1 MLMKLIEEVFSSTEN
16 LDSDKLAFLESCLT
30 EEQKVLTD
38 RERTVVNERINDLTY
53 REIGEKLGMKSAA
66 NVKTV
71 YDRAIRKL
79 RKACHTYEKSSD
91 GSEILSNL
99 LNGSYRSIVKI
110 LNRYD
115 IYTIDQLTS
124 LLKEHGSLDPIY
136 RECYGSESDQKC
148 LTANEA
154 RMIHLLDRLGF
165 KIRQFITNDRLNYKL
180 DELDCMNYKHI
191 FRCHNFVNADSFVLA
206 TTLTQTRYSTN
217 TKLETGTIKLVLID
231 STEAKLRVQYN
242 FKSKLY
248 TLKIEVETEEVDGDS
263 TCYSMK
269 SDRCLATEA
278 DLSCFIHHLMS
289 VALRK

>member
-1 MLMKLIEEVFSSTEN
+1 MLMKLIDEVFSSDEN

-30 EEQKVLTD
+30 EERKVLTD
-38 RERTVVNERINDLTY
+38 RERTVVNERINDLTF

-110 LNRYD
+110 LDRYD

-124 LLKEHGSLDPIY
+124 LLKENGSLDPIY

-191 FRCHNFVNADSFVLA
+191 FRCHNFVNADSFVLS

-231 STEAKLRVQYN
+231 STEATLRVQYN

-248 TLKIEVETEEVDGDS
+248 ILKIEIETEEVDGDF
-263 TCYSMK
+263 TCYSMR
-269 SDRCLATEA
+269 SDRCLATES

>member
-1 MLMKLIEEVFSSTEN
+1 MLMKLIDEVFSSDEN
-16 LDSDKLAFLESCLT
+16 LNSDKLAFLESCLT

-38 RERTVVNERINDLTY
+38 RERTVVNERINDLTF

-71 YDRAIRKL
+71 YDRALRKL

-136 RECYGSESDQKC
+136 RKCYESKSDQKC

-180 DELDCMNYKHI
+180 DELDCMHYKHI
-191 FRCHNFVNADSFVLA
+191 FRCHNFVNADSFVLS
-206 TTLTQTRYSTN
+206 TSLTQTRYSTN

-248 TLKIEVETEEVDGDS
+248 ILKIEVETEKVDGDF
-263 TCYSMK
+263 TYYSMK

>member
-1 MLMKLIEEVFSSTEN
+1 MLMKLIDEVFSSDEN

-30 EEQKVLTD
+30 EERKVLTD
-38 RERTVVNERINDLTY
+38 RERTVVNERINDLTF

-71 YDRAIRKL
+71 YDRALRKL

-110 LNRYD
+110 LNRFD
-115 IYTIDQLTS
+115 IYTINQLTS

-165 KIRQFITNDRLNYKL
+165 KIRQFITSDRLNYKL

-191 FRCHNFVNADSFVLA
+191 FRCHNFVNADSFVLS

-231 STEAKLRVQYN
+231 STEATLRVQYN

-248 TLKIEVETEEVDGDS
+248 ILKIEVETEEVDGDFM
-263 TCYSMK
+263 CYSMK
-269 SDRCLATEA
+269 SDRCLATES

>member
-1 MLMKLIEEVFSSTEN
+1 MKLIDEVFSSTED

-30 EEQKVLTD
+30 EERKVLTD
-38 RERTVVNERINDLTY
+38 RERTVVNDRINDLTF

-180 DELDCMNYKHI
+180 DELDCMHYKHI
-191 FRCHNFVNADSFVLA
+191 FRCHNFVNADSFVLS

-248 TLKIEVETEEVDGDS
+248 ILKIEVETEEVDGDF

-269 SDRCLATEA
+269 SDRCIATES

>member
-1 MLMKLIEEVFSSTEN
+1 MLMKLIDEVFDSKEDLN
-16 LDSDKLAFLESCLT
+16 SDKLAFLESCLT
-30 EEQKVLTD
+30 EERKVLTD
-38 RERTVVNERINDLTY
+38 RERIVVNERINDLTF

-191 FRCHNFVNADSFVLA
+191 FRCHNFVNADSFVLS
-206 TTLTQTRYSTN
+206 TSLTQTRYSTN

-248 TLKIEVETEEVDGDS
+248 ILKIEIETEKVDSGF
-263 TCYSMK
+263 TYYSMK
-269 SDRCLATEA
+269 SDRCLATES

>member
-1 MLMKLIEEVFSSTEN
+1 MLMKLIDEVFSSDEN

-30 EEQKVLTD
+30 EDQKVLTD
-38 RERTVVNERINDLTY
+38 RERTVVNERINDLTF

-79 RKACHTYEKSSD
+79 RKDRHTYEKSSD

-115 IYTIDQLTS
+115 IYTINQLTS
-124 LLKEHGSLDPIY
+124 LLKENGSLDPIY

-180 DELDCMNYKHI
+180 DELDCMHYKHI

-231 STEAKLRVQYN
+231 STEAKLRVQYS

-248 TLKIEVETEEVDGDS
+248 ILKIEVETEEVDGDF

-269 SDRCLATEA
+269 SDRCLATES

>member
-1 MLMKLIEEVFSSTEN
+1 
-16 LDSDKLAFLESCLT
+16 
-30 EEQKVLTD
+30 
-38 RERTVVNERINDLTY
+38 
-53 REIGEKLGMKSAA
+53 MKSAA

-191 FRCHNFVNADSFVLA
+191 FRCHNFVNADSFVLS

-248 TLKIEVETEEVDGDS
+248 ILKIEVETEEVDGDF
-263 TCYSMK
+263 TYYSMR

>member
-1 MLMKLIEEVFSSTEN
+1 MLMKLIDEVFSSDEN

-30 EEQKVLTD
+30 EERKVLTD
-38 RERTVVNERINDLTY
+38 RERTVINGRINDLTF
-53 REIGEKLGMKSAA
+53 REIGEKLGIKSAA

-99 LNGSYRSIVKI
+99 LNRSYRSIVKI
-110 LNRYD
+110 LNHYD

-248 TLKIEVETEEVDGDS
+248 ILKVEIETEEVDGDF

-269 SDRCLATEA
+269 SDRCFATEA

>member
-1 MLMKLIEEVFSSTEN
+1 MLMKLIDEVFDSKEDLN
-16 LDSDKLAFLESCLT
+16 SDKLAFLESCLT

-38 RERTVVNERINDLTY
+38 RERTVVNERINDLTF

-71 YDRAIRKL
+71 YDRALRKL
-79 RKACHTYEKSSD
+79 RKACRTYEKSSD

-136 RECYGSESDQKC
+136 RKCYESKSDQKC

-154 RMIHLLDRLGF
+154 RMIHLIDRLGF

-191 FRCHNFVNADSFVLA
+191 FRCHNFVNADSFVLS
-206 TTLTQTRYSTN
+206 TSLTQTRYSTA
-217 TKLETGTIKLVLID
+217 TRLETGTIKLVLID

-248 TLKIEVETEEVDGDS
+248 ILKVEIETEEVDGDF

-269 SDRCLATEA
+269 SDRCLSTEA
-278 DLSCFIHHLMS
+278 DLSSFIHHLMS
-289 VALRK
+289 IALKK

>member
-38 RERTVVNERINDLTY
+38 RERTVVNERIKDLTF

-124 LLKEHGSLDPIY
+124 LLKEHGSLDQIY

-180 DELDCMNYKHI
+180 DELDCMHYKHI

-206 TTLTQTRYSTN
+206 TTLTHTKYSSS

-242 FKSKLY
+242 FRSKLY
-248 TLKIEVETEEVDGDS
+248 NLKIEIETEEVDGDF
-263 TCYSMK
+263 TYYSMK
-269 SDRCLATEA
+269 SDRCLATES
-278 DLSCFIHHLMS
+278 DLSRFIHHLMS

>member
-1 MLMKLIEEVFSSTEN
+1 MKLIDEVFSSDEN

-30 EEQKVLTD
+30 EERKVLTD
-38 RERTVVNERINDLTY
+38 RERTVVNERINDLTF

-71 YDRAIRKL
+71 YDRALRKL

-115 IYTIDQLTS
+115 IYTIDQLTN

-191 FRCHNFVNADSFVLA
+191 FRCHNFVNADSFVLS

-248 TLKIEVETEEVDGDS
+248 ILKIEIETEEVDGDF
-263 TCYSMK
+263 TYYSMK
-269 SDRCLATEA
+269 ADRCLATEA
-278 DLSCFIHHLMS
+278 DLSCFIHRLMS

>member
-1 MLMKLIEEVFSSTEN
+1 MLMKLIDEVFSSDEN

-30 EEQKVLTD
+30 KDQKVLTD
-38 RERTVVNERINDLTY
+38 RERTVVNERINDLTF

-91 GSEILSNL
+91 GSEILSDL

-115 IYTIDQLTS
+115 IYTINQLTS
-124 LLKEHGSLDPIY
+124 LLKEHGSLDLIY

-180 DELDCMNYKHI
+180 DELDCMHYKHI
-191 FRCHNFVNADSFVLA
+191 FRCHNFVNADSFVLS

-248 TLKIEVETEEVDGDS
+248 ILKIEVETEEVDGDF

-269 SDRCLATEA
+269 SDRCIATES